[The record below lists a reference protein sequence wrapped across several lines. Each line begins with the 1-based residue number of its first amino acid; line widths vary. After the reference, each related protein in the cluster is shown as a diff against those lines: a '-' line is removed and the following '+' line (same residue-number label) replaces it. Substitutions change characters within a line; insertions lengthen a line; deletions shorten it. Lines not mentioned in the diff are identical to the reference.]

1 MPVLEI
7 ADKAFYRKNLTSVT
21 FPSEI
26 EEIGNLAFGD
36 NVINYIVVYGHD
48 TNAMHDSF
56 DGNDLKTIYGHND
69 GNIESYAERIQV
81 EFRNIGTYETQAD
94 IVSVEQLP
102 SQEIIYGEEP
112 IPPDKVEVTLD
123 NDDIISVN
131 VFWDEVKSV
140 ERSTIDVTMSGT
152 LILPDNVTN
161 NNNLKAELLIMVRKL
176 NVVSVEKVSDIELEY
191 GDDIVPFLENIK
203 ELLVTL
209 DDEASTEIKTPV
221 TWSLGDFD
229 SEKPGNY
236 VIKGEL
242 HLGDFYENP
251 DGIQPRIN
259 VVVNKRWIVS
269 VDHVHRID
277 VGYGT
282 AYEDLPLSRKVSV
295 NLSDHTNEFFNIE
308 WESQS
313 YNPYIPGT
321 YGFVGKILMDDV
333 TENRENIQVYLMVI
347 LRPEVA
353 DLEAD
358 DDSLFI
364 VRDLSGR
371 EFAMQA
377 TTELNESIESN
388 PSLSFKLQPTKVNN
402 LFIDDISEMW
412 EVIDDN
418 NTEYKVV
425 YVERKGVGSS
435 DEPPVYEGL
444 EINGIP
450 LDHRLWESGYIDI
463 NGNERDRGRDV
474 RMATHERI
482 RGNAEYEL
490 T

>member
-1 MPVLEI
+1 ETGDVVAVDLYAVRITGYEGTERDVTIPSEIDEVPLLEI

-56 DGNDLKTIYGHND
+56 DSNDLKTIYGHND
-69 GNIESYAERIQV
+69 SNIESYAERIQV

-123 NDDIISVN
+123 NYDIISVN

-152 LILPDNVTN
+152 LILPDNITN
-161 NNNLKAELLIMVRKL
+161 SNNLKAELLVLVRKL

-229 SEKPGNY
+229 SEKPGN
-236 VIKGEL
+236 
-242 HLGDFYENP
+242 
-251 DGIQPRIN
+251 
-259 VVVNKRWIVS
+259 
-269 VDHVHRID
+269 
-277 VGYGT
+277 
-282 AYEDLPLSRKVSV
+282 
-295 NLSDHTNEFFNIE
+295 
-308 WESQS
+308 
-313 YNPYIPGT
+313 
-321 YGFVGKILMDDV
+321 
-333 TENRENIQVYLMVI
+333 
-347 LRPEVA
+347 
-353 DLEAD
+353 
-358 DDSLFI
+358 
-364 VRDLSGR
+364 
-371 EFAMQA
+371 
-377 TTELNESIESN
+377 
-388 PSLSFKLQPTKVNN
+388 
-402 LFIDDISEMW
+402 
-412 EVIDDN
+412 
-418 NTEYKVV
+418 
-425 YVERKGVGSS
+425 
-435 DEPPVYEGL
+435 
-444 EINGIP
+444 
-450 LDHRLWESGYIDI
+450 
-463 NGNERDRGRDV
+463 
-474 RMATHERI
+474 
-482 RGNAEYEL
+482 
-490 T
+490 